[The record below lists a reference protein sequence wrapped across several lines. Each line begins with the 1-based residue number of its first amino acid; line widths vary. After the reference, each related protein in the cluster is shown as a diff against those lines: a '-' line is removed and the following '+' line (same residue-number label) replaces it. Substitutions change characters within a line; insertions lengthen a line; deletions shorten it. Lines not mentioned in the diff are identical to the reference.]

1 MRRYL
6 FHYVVTNK
14 EDILHNNTR
23 RKVIQRLEEYALFAA
38 KCMPSHIL
46 FSLYEDHMNTS
57 SVITLSLLV
66 GSIML
71 DSIMLGSIALASVQ
85 CTPQPEQQ
93 ANDKSDTLTYLALGD
108 SYTIAQGLPTTD
120 SWAVQLAERIRK
132 SGVHLNDPLIIARTG
147 WRTDQL
153 LNAVRQAQNSLQI
166 VPVGYDLVSLL
177 IGVNNQYQGGT
188 EELFRVQFA
197 SLLQMSIIMA
207 RGKSSRV
214 IVLSIPDYSVS
225 PFAASLN
232 RNAIAT
238 AIDRFNA
245 IKREECKKLGVAFVD
260 ITPLSREAPH
270 RQAFFTSD
278 GLHPSRE
285 QYTEWAKLA
294 LPAALEALKK

>member
-1 MRRYL
+1 
-6 FHYVVTNK
+6 
-14 EDILHNNTR
+14 
-23 RKVIQRLEEYALFAA
+23 VIQRLEEYALFAA

-46 FSLYEDHMNTS
+46 FSLYEDRMNTS
-57 SVITLSLLV
+57 SAITLSLLV

-71 DSIMLGSIALASVQ
+71 GSITLASVQ

-93 ANDKSDTLTYLALGD
+93 ATNKSDTLTYLALGD
-108 SYTIAQGLPTTD
+108 SYTIAQGLPTKD
-120 SWAVQLAERIRK
+120 SWSVQLAERIRA
-132 SGVHLNDPLIIARTG
+132 SGTHLNDPLIIARTG

-166 VPVGYDLVSLL
+166 VPAGYDLVSLL

-225 PFAASLN
+225 PFAATLN
-232 RNAIAT
+232 RSAIAA

-245 IKREECKKLGVAFVD
+245 IKREECKKVGVAFVD
-260 ITPLSREAPH
+260 ITPLSREAKN
-270 RQAFFTSD
+270 RQGFFASD

-285 QYTEWAKLA
+285 QYAEWTKLA
-294 LPAALEALKK
+294 LPVALEALNR